1 MTIRR
6 KVLLL
11 ATAPLIIIM
20 IILSVLMSQQFDR
33 LAERQLSVFKD
44 SLYELKDQELKD
56 YVQLAQTAIQPVY
69 NNPNL
74 SKEDA
79 QDQAQVILTALSY
92 SDHGYFFVYDYE
104 GTSIVHP
111 KQPYRVGKNWIDLK
125 DTAGNSVIVD
135 LIDLSKK
142 GGGIYSYRWE
152 DPSTEKDTEKR
163 SYTIPL
169 EEWEWFI
176 GTGIYLTAIDQQIL
190 DQKAEFANQA
200 KRSLLM
206 NAALAS
212 TALILVF
219 GSIFYMNFQGL
230 SQADRRLKEL
240 NHDILSAQED
250 ERSRVSRELHDS
262 ISQMLVSIKYTFEHS
277 NLLISKMSKS
287 KKYDDLETVQ
297 DDIKTGLGKLLEA
310 TQEVRRISHALR
322 PSQLDDLG
330 LGPALENLA
339 EEFSRNS
346 GIRATISA
354 PRFKGSLPAN
364 VKISLYRI
372 CQEALT
378 NIEKHAN
385 ASNVGIVVTKGLA
398 DINMHITDDGV
409 GIKEAKLG
417 SKRNGVP
424 TNSGLGFINMQE
436 RVDLNAGRMDLKS
449 DQNGTVISIFMPVKY
464 LNPTPSA

>member
-11 ATAPLIIIM
+11 ATAPLVVIM
-20 IILSVLMSQQFDR
+20 ILLSILMSHQFDR
-33 LAERQLSVFKD
+33 LAERQLSVFKE

-56 YVQLAQTAIQPVY
+56 YVQLALTAIKPVY
-69 NNPNL
+69 NDPNL
-74 SKEDA
+74 SKEEA
-79 QDQAQVILTALSY
+79 QAQAQIILTALAY

-125 DTAGNSVIVD
+125 DTAGNPVIVD
-135 LIDLSKK
+135 LINLSKK

-152 DPSTEKDTEKR
+152 DPSTKKDTEKR

-169 EEWEWFI
+169 KEWEWFI

-190 DQKAEFANQA
+190 DQKAEFTNQA
-200 KRSLLM
+200 KRALLM

-212 TALILVF
+212 MALILVF
-219 GSIFYMNFQGL
+219 GSIFYMNFQKLG
-230 SQADRRLKEL
+230 QADRRLKEL

-250 ERSRVSRELHDS
+250 ERGRVSRELHDS

-277 NLLISKMSKS
+277 NLLLSKMSKS
-287 KKYDDLETVQ
+287 KNYDEIETVQ
-297 DDIKTGLGKLLEA
+297 DDIKTGLEKLLEA
-310 TQEVRRISHALR
+310 THEVRRISHALR

-330 LGPALENLA
+330 LGPALENLVDD
-339 EEFSRNS
+339 FSKNS
-346 GIRATISA
+346 GIKTTITA

-385 ASNVGIVVTKGLA
+385 ASNVSIIVTKGIS
-398 DINMHITDDGV
+398 DIKMQVMDDGV
-409 GIKEAKLG
+409 GIKEARLG
-417 SKRNGVP
+417 SKKNG
-424 TNSGLGFINMQE
+424 TTSSSGLGFINMQE
-436 RVDLNAGRMDLKS
+436 RVDLNAGHMDLKS
-449 DQNGTVISIFMPVKY
+449 DHNGTKISIFMPVKY
-464 LNPTPSA
+464 LIPKTRT